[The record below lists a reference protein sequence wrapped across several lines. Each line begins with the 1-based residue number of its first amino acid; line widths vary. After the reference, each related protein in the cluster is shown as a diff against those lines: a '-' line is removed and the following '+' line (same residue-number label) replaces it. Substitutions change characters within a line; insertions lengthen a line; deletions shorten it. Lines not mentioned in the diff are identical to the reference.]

1 MGHTQSCGDH
11 NFLQRSLMDY
21 NHYGDGMMLFTVRV
35 AKRDSD
41 STEKYRK
48 FVFRASGWVGWVL
61 AVQAAYEGLRPGE
74 RIVNIS
80 EGGYQL

>member
-1 MGHTQSCGDH
+1 
-11 NFLQRSLMDY
+11 MDY
-21 NHYGDGMMLFTVRV
+21 NHRYNLHGDGMMLFAVRV

-41 STEKYRK
+41 TIEKYRK
-48 FVFRASGWVGWVL
+48 FVVREQTWTV
-61 AVQAAYEGLRPGE
+61 AVSAAYEGLRPGE